1 MESEFEHNTRWGQR
15 RDEDRGRKRVQR
27 TGSVILDM
35 AACPEPCVC
44 THRDCLYHYTKL
56 SSTRIQQLAATTK
69 QAPSQWGESHRIT
82 VLQLYGTG
90 TQALSNLLARTSTPR
105 SRAPMEFREQ
115 PKDSPGP
122 VPRIRNIFFYTV
134 LPKIPR
140 VEESCPHV
148 TARQHQECTWQ
159 HPPTTDMKQAAR
171 NPTPASS
178 EWALAFSTP
187 AIQLDTITNIS
198 PLPGERPAWKSF
210 V

>member
-1 MESEFEHNTRWGQR
+1 MRTEAGWRQR
-15 RDEDRGRKRVQR
+15 QEKGTKNGVCNIRHGRLPRTLCVHTQR
-27 TGSVILDM
+27 LPVPLHKAFFNKDS
-35 AACPEPCVC
+35 
-44 THRDCLYHYTKL
+44 
-56 SSTRIQQLAATTK
+56 ATCSHK
-69 QAPSQWGESHRIT
+69 WGESHRIT